1 MGGVALRCAVAD
13 SRVCIQCKEAHPL
26 TEEHFHKSKDGF
38 HSRCKHCRNKL
49 ERGKRKHKRDRRLD
63 QIEKGA
69 IDLFLASAKIGGAN
83 VPHSSELLEVLM
95 EYFGGARGFGNAFM
109 KQFFASPPGGAF
121 RTKMLETVVRLVSA
135 NTAMGG
141 AQKPLTHWTEEE
153 LEAEL
158 KQRLLEAATIINPLR
173 IEHGRS
179 VSGVPVVE
187 PEGGRDGDLPSL
199 SADARGVAE
208 HGQH

>member
-1 MGGVALRCAVAD
+1 MAD
-13 SRVCIQCKEAHPL
+13 SRTCIQCKDAYPL

-38 HSRCKHCRNKL
+38 HSRCKHCRNTL

-109 KQFFASPPGGAF
+109 KQFFASPAGGAF

-141 AQKPLTHWTEEE
+141 AQKPLTHWTEDE

-173 IEHGRS
+173 IENGKQLRDM
-179 VSGVPVVE
+179 PVVE
-187 PEGGRDGDLPSL
+187 SSVFGARELSPIPPS
-199 SADARGVAE
+199 DV
-208 HGQH
+208 